1 MLTVDKS
8 EIGTVIIINGNAP
21 SILQE
26 LTILVEAVQEE
37 LKGKVDV
44 ARVLNDP
51 IQKLLARTY
60 LEVMRKKQQPNKGR
74 QNGN

>member
-8 EIGTVIIINGNAP
+8 EIGTVIIINGNTP

-74 QNGN
+74 HNVN